1 MRTAEGR
8 TWYFRRSLAS
18 EILDAHK
25 LYIKKCAVD
34 MKSRKNIVVTM
45 VKQGKACENYYFL
58 LSQMI

>member
-1 MRTAEGR
+1 MV
-8 TWYFRRSLAS
+8 FQKVFQSLAS

-25 LYIKKCAVD
+25 LFIKKKCAVD

-45 VKQGKACENYYFL
+45 VKRGKACENCYFL